1 MTRAIATISCLI
13 ATLTIFLVPIQ
24 GECCETPEVKLEPE
38 IEYCVVAS
46 SLPQP
51 QCTEKLPEL
60 SLASDIERT
69 HVRLYVK
76 IQKLIFHLP
85 ARILN
90 CVFRE

>member
-1 MTRAIATISCLI
+1 MTRAIAIISCLI
-13 ATLTIFLVPIQ
+13 ATLTLFLVPIQ

-38 IEYCVVAS
+38 IEYCVVAG

-51 QCTEKLPEL
+51 QFTEKLPEL
-60 SLASDIERT
+60 SLASDIARP